1 MHLFNYESKFSQ
13 TLIFIGDLCILN
25 LLFIVCCIPVFTI
38 GAAQAALYTAVR
50 VLRDPEDDSSAA
62 KAFLKAFISGFGSIT
77 IAHTIFLA
85 LEFLMT
91 SILYGMLSVEGFK
104 TWTAVLSLAVL
115 MLFHTQISL
124 FHSRFGCSVGQ
135 LFRNSFM
142 LILAHPLRSLLATAL
157 VWAPVILALWN
168 FPTFMRATL
177 AWALI
182 YYSIAYLLI
191 CFIMNKPF
199 KTLIDHYNQTHDVE
213 GNVILAT
220 LDEEDNLVYENSIQD
235 KLDKEAAILAEKEAK
250 WKALEEGD
258 DE

>member
-1 MHLFNYESKFSQ
+1 MHIFNYESKFSQ
-13 TLIFIGDLCILN
+13 TLIFVGDLCILN
-25 LLFIVCCIPVFTI
+25 LLFILCCLPIFTI

-62 KAFLKAFISGFGSIT
+62 KAFLKAFVSGFGSIT
-77 IAHTIFLA
+77 IVHLIFLA

-91 SILYGMLSVEGFK
+91 SILYGMLTVEGFK

-115 MLFHTQISL
+115 MLFHAQVPL

-135 LFRNSFM
+135 LFRNSF
-142 LILAHPLRSLLATAL
+142 LLVLAHPLRSLAAAVLIW
-157 VWAPVILALWN
+157 VPVIVGLWN
-168 FPTFMRATL
+168 LPTFMKATP
-177 AWALI
+177 AWVLI
-182 YYSIAYLLI
+182 YYSVAYLLI

-235 KLDKEAAILAEKEAK
+235 KLDEEAAILAEKEAK
-250 WKALEEGD
+250 WKALEED